1 MTTSRTAIVPMA
13 TRRTHIA
20 STTAKECTRH
30 RVKHP
35 LLSPARGLVNIEIK
49 ANCTHLQHGQAQK
62 GLEEMFESAKEAS
75 EEPDANKWCHSCK
88 QPCHEA
94 AKCSQDVMQCQSDSR
109 HDSSQRVEEEVVS
122 SVRRDPHSHRFQRQP
137 SPVELQ
143 DLHQRASRREGRDHR
158 SHEWLCYLP

>member
-1 MTTSRTAIVPMA
+1 MTTSRTATVPTA

-20 STTAKECTRH
+20 STMAKECTRH

-75 EEPDANKWCHSCK
+75 EEPDANEWCHNYK
-88 QPCHEA
+88 QPRHEA
-94 AKCSQDVMQCQSDSR
+94 VECSQVVTQHQGDYR
-109 HDSSQRVEEEVVS
+109 HDSGQRVEEEEVS
-122 SVRRDPHSHRFQRQP
+122 SVLGSNFWALSETYWMSHQP
-137 SPVELQ
+137 WKNTSSQ
-143 DLHQRASRREGRDHR
+143 ST
-158 SHEWLCYLP
+158 